1 MNSFRQDIYKYR
13 KAELNDNEFYE
24 GKSDVAGV
32 YNKTLI
38 WSHRETLMDTHLI
51 LLNLEFQ
58 CTCVNVGHLFI
69 WESVIERRIKSA
81 RNHILPLQY
90 HHCPSKNS
98 IHTCRT
104 ILIQVNMNKRRK
116 KKIVQM
122 SFVPLFSSLFIAMLK
137 LGNMIM
143 INVTTQ
149 KNSSRSIAKEL
160 HYLQCYFKLNC

>member
-104 ILIQVNMNKRRK
+104 ILIQVNMNKRK
-116 KKIVQM
+116 KKKKLCRWA
-122 SFVPLFSSLFIAMLK
+122 LFHCSVLSLLPCWSW
-137 LGNMIM
+137 
-143 INVTTQ
+143 VTWSWLTLPPKKTLHGLLQ
-149 KNSSRSIAKEL
+149 KNYTI
-160 HYLQCYFKLNC
+160 YNVILN